1 MGQGQKLRRTG
12 RGFSLCGGRG
22 EDMDEKR
29 FEAAKNK
36 IIGKTR
42 EKTSIGTFRE
52 KTVHAVLKH
61 YYSPD
66 ENTHEV
72 AVGNYVADI
81 FDGKSIWEIQ
91 NGNFYKIR
99 AKLDAF
105 LAQYPVTIV
114 FPIPHHK
121 WLIWIDEET
130 GELSPK
136 RKSPLTGNAYRAFP
150 ELYRIKSYLANER
163 LRFIFP
169 LVDMEEYRLLNGWS
183 KDRKKGSHRYD
194 RIPIGLFDEVRIE
207 TRADYL
213 QFLPDGLPSPF
224 TSGDFAKT
232 AKIPVKTARNT
243 LHILTCLDIIK
254 IAGKRG
260 NAYLYQRSIP
270 L

>member
-81 FDGKSIWEIQ
+81 FDGNPSGKFKTVI
-91 NGNFYKIR
+91 FIR
-99 AKLDAF
+99 SVPSWTLF
-105 LAQYPVTIV
+105 LHNTRLRSFSR
-114 FPIPHHK
+114 FPI
-121 WLIWIDEET
+121 T
-130 GELSPK
+130 
-136 RKSPLTGNAYRAFP
+136 
-150 ELYRIKSYLANER
+150 
-163 LRFIFP
+163 
-169 LVDMEEYRLLNGWS
+169 NG
-183 KDRKKGSHRYD
+183 
-194 RIPIGLFDEVRIE
+194 
-207 TRADYL
+207 
-213 QFLPDGLPSPF
+213 
-224 TSGDFAKT
+224 
-232 AKIPVKTARNT
+232 
-243 LHILTCLDIIK
+243 
-254 IAGKRG
+254 
-260 NAYLYQRSIP
+260 
-270 L
+270 

>member
-22 EDMDEKR
+22 EDM
-29 FEAAKNK
+29 
-36 IIGKTR
+36 
-42 EKTSIGTFRE
+42 E

-105 LAQYPVTIV
+105 LAQYPVTII

-213 QFLPDGLPSPF
+213 QFLPDGLPIYFRRFCKNSENPCKNGQKY
-224 TSGDFAKT
+224 TSY
-232 AKIPVKTARNT
+232 PNLPRY
-243 LHILTCLDIIK
+243 H
-254 IAGKRG
+254 
-260 NAYLYQRSIP
+260 
-270 L
+270 